1 MPKKNRESEV
11 TEEDR
16 MQAEETPGEPV
27 FVPEGPTTT
36 NGLAA
41 ATKLDVV
48 YLRVE
53 EIMPDPLNPNEQ
65 SPETFNTLVST
76 IQEDG
81 YDQPI
86 VVCPLSAEERVK
98 LQSEGYAV
106 PPEVKYILAKGE
118 HRWRAAKVQSLE
130 TVPSVIRD
138 WDSLTR
144 RTRLVR
150 DNVLKGDLN
159 KDKFT
164 TLVDTLQKEHSLDGN
179 LAASLLGF
187 DTTADMYKHMAKE
200 GKRKSLDESES
211 VDRSKNELKVLDDL
225 SLVLNT
231 LFTKYGQTLP
241 YGFMT
246 FMWSG
251 KIHTMVEMEGELK
264 VHVEELG
271 KIAVD
276 RKVDIS
282 LILAAILRDGLAPF
296 RTDNQPLDARAHAGD
311 GAGAQSEAGGAG
323 S

>member
-1 MPKKNRESEV
+1 MAKSPRKTEQESE
-11 TEEDR
+11 ESR
-16 MQAEETPGEPV
+16 LQAGETPGEPV

-36 NGLAA
+36 NGLSA
-41 ATKLDVV
+41 ATTLEVV

-53 EIMPDPLNPNEQ
+53 EIMPDPLNPNQQ

-98 LQSEGYAV
+98 LQSDGYAV
-106 PPEVKYILAKGE
+106 PPDVKYILAKGE

-130 TVPSVIRD
+130 TIPSVIRD
-138 WDSLTR
+138 WDPLTR

-150 DNVLKGDLN
+150 DNVLKGELD
-159 KDKFT
+159 KDRFT

-187 DTTADMYKHMAKE
+187 DTTQDMYKHMAKE
-200 GKRKSLDESES
+200 GKRKALDEAEQ

-231 LFTKYGQTLP
+231 LFTKYGDTLP

-246 FMWSG
+246 FMWGG

-264 VHVEELG
+264 AQIEELG
-271 KIAVD
+271 QIAKD
-276 RKVDIS
+276 RKVDIN
-282 LILAAILRDGLAPF
+282 LILAAILRDGMAPF
-296 RTDNQPLDARAHAGD
+296 RTESVAAVPED
-311 GAGAQSEAGGAG
+311 GAGR
-323 S
+323 